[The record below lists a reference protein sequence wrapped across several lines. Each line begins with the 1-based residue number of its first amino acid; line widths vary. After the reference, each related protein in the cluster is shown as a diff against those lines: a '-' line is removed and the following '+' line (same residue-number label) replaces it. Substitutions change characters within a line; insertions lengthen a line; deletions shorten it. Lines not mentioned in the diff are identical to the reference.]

1 MKVNIGVLKNE
12 LSKYLHKVREGIEVT
27 ITDRN
32 EPIAKI
38 SPLER
43 PLIRKHLGQWLKR
56 NPPIKTAKEQPS
68 SVREVRAIRTEE

>member
-12 LSKYLHKVREGIEVT
+12 LSQYLHKVRNGEEVT

-38 SPLER
+38 IPLER
-43 PLIRKHLGQWLKR
+43 LLVRVDMRQWLK
-56 NPPIKTAKEQPS
+56 NCPPVKPAKKQASSAEILRQIREQ
-68 SVREVRAIRTEE
+68 E